1 MTSKLPCADR
11 PTLSGER
18 IIFVFGTLELGGA
31 ERQALLLAQYLKEVE
46 NAAVEVWGFLG
57 PGRATE
63 LCEQYGI
70 PWRVVPLYW
79 GRWYLRRYMDL
90 LRFAWTLRKSRP
102 SIVLPY
108 TMQPNVVCGLIW
120 RWSGARLCVW
130 NQRDEGVQRL
140 GHASE
145 VRAAR
150 QVSTFVANSHGGAQ
164 FLAQEL
170 GVNPDLIKVIPNG
183 VVLVKPELDRAN
195 WRVQL
200 GLTENCF
207 AVCMVGNLHG
217 NKDHATLLQAWRLV
231 VEEMDKLGRSS
242 VLLLA
247 GRKDDS
253 KPLEML
259 CRSLN
264 IEGSVKFLGNVKDI
278 AGLLQAV
285 DLGVLSSRSEGCPN
299 GVLECMAAGL
309 AVAGTD
315 IPGIRDVICP
325 GGHAFLAP
333 PGGAEALADCI
344 IKLALDPELRAKL
357 GRANRAH
364 VEKEFNPQKMCEEMV
379 KLLSPGNKLWSKAMI
394 EA

>member
-1 MTSKLPCADR
+1 MTSKLPSTAQ

-18 IIFVFGTLELGGA
+18 IVIVLGSLELGGA
-31 ERQALLLAQYLKEVE
+31 EGQALLFAQYLKGTEGAV
-46 NAAVEVWGFLG
+46 VEVWGLG
-57 PGRATE
+57 GGGRVAE
-63 LCEQYGI
+63 LCERYGI
-70 PWRVVPLYW
+70 PWRVVPLCW
-79 GRWYLRRYMDL
+79 HKGGFRRYMGL
-90 LRFAWTLRKSRP
+90 LRFAWTLRKRRP

-108 TMQPNVVCGLIW
+108 TMFPNVVCGLVW
-120 RWSGARLCVW
+120 RWSGAHLCVW

-140 GHASE
+140 GHTSE
-145 VRAAR
+145 YRAAR
-150 QVSTFVANSHGGAQ
+150 QVSTFVANSRGGAE
-164 FLAQEL
+164 FLAKEV

-183 VVLVKPELDRAN
+183 VVLFKPELDRAN

-200 GLTENCF
+200 GLTEDCF

-231 VEEMDKLGRSS
+231 VEETDKLGRSS

-247 GRKDDS
+247 GRRDDS

-259 CRSLN
+259 CQSLN
-264 IEGSVKFLGNVKDI
+264 IESSVKLLGTVKDI

-315 IPGIRDVICP
+315 IPGIRDVIGP

-333 PGGAEALADCI
+333 PGDAEALAGCI

-379 KLLSPGNKLWSKAMI
+379 KLLGGESAKKRLRV
-394 EA
+394 